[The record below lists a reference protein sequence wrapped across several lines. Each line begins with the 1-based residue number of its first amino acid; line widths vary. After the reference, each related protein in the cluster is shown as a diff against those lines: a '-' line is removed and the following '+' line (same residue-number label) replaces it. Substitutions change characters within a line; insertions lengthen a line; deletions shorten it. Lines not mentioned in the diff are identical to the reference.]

1 MKKTTK
7 TIAMAV
13 AAIVAGVAITAC
25 GGAKQVAQAPS
36 PKSGAEAKA
45 KEWQAEGFK
54 TTGAYSTFTMFDL
67 LTSHNNK
74 VLSDQERYVPLQ
86 GTATA
91 GDLST
96 AKAFAQN
103 DAALQYSTLAGSEV
117 SGGIAREFSTIS
129 NDQKAKIMGAYTQ
142 KVAKFIVPYM
152 KESLSVYKIEN
163 NKTVVEAYFIIDEQ
177 NARNVRKQ
185 SIDEALKET
194 AMEQV
199 FGSAVDDWV
208 KKFVKN
214 E

>member
-1 MKKTTK
+1 MKKNYLTMA
-7 TIAMAV
+7 AMA
-13 AAIVAGVAITAC
+13 ALAGVAITGC
-25 GGAKQVAQAPS
+25 GGSKKIEAPS
-36 PKSGAEAKA
+36 PISGAEAKM

-54 TTGAYSTFTMFDL
+54 TTGAYSTFTMYDL
-67 LTSHNNK
+67 LTSHNSK
-74 VLSDQERYVPLQ
+74 VLSDPERYVPLQ

-96 AKAFAQN
+96 AKTFAQN
-103 DAALQYSTLAGSEV
+103 DAAVQYSALAGSEV
-117 SGGIAREFSTIS
+117 SGGMARQFSNIS
-129 NDQKAKIMGAYTQ
+129 ADQKAKLEGAYTQ

-152 KESLSVYKIEN
+152 KESLSVYKVES

-185 SIDEALKET
+185 SMDEALKET
-194 AMEQV
+194 ALEQV

-208 KKFVKN
+208 KKFIKN